1 MGGGDSPW
9 LIGEEAVTRSSG
21 VTDRWTV
28 ALLCTDGRPATQ
40 TKSDTTVLV
49 GISRPLSAESIC
61 PPCNLQSLLAS
72 HLSLSLRAHPHQC
85 ACLPRFTARR
95 KQVAVPASKV
105 HARQLF
111 LAGSLEVG
119 RTDLDQCR
127 FRTRLGQ
134 SIHRATE
141 LRKFAL
147 VFAMKPRLLGSSK
160 SF

>member
-1 MGGGDSPW
+1 MINCSGMGGGDSPW

-72 HLSLSLRAHPHQC
+72 HLSLSLC
-85 ACLPRFTARR
+85 ARIRISVLVC
-95 KQVAVPASKV
+95 
-105 HARQLF
+105 H
-111 LAGSLEVG
+111 
-119 RTDLDQCR
+119 DL
-127 FRTRLGQ
+127 
-134 SIHRATE
+134 
-141 LRKFAL
+141 
-147 VFAMKPRLLGSSK
+147 LLGGSRLPCPRAKCMRGNCSWLDRWRLDGRISTNVDFGHGWDKAFIGQRSSGNLPW
-160 SF
+160 FLQ

>member
-1 MGGGDSPW
+1 MINCSGMGGGDSPW

-72 HLSLSLRAHPHQC
+72 HLSLSLSARASASVCLSATIYCSAEAGCRAREQS
-85 ACLPRFTARR
+85 ACEATVLGWIVGGWTDGSRPMSISDTAGT
-95 KQVAVPASKV
+95 KHS
-105 HARQLF
+105 
-111 LAGSLEVG
+111 
-119 RTDLDQCR
+119 
-127 FRTRLGQ
+127 
-134 SIHRATE
+134 
-141 LRKFAL
+141 
-147 VFAMKPRLLGSSK
+147 
-160 SF
+160 